1 LKACLAAQAVL
12 KAPMGGPKWDKIEN
26 KKRPEA
32 GILGLRKGLDLYAN
46 LRPVKLF
53 DALKEASTLKAE
65 VIDGVDMLIVREL
78 ISGIYFGEPRGIFGE
93 GKDRYGVNT
102 EIYRT
107 PEVERIV
114 GLAFELA
121 KLRRKKVTS
130 VDKFNVLESSR
141 LWHDVAEEVSK
152 KHPDVAFEHQ
162 IVDNAAMQLI
172 LKPKS
177 FDVMVTTNMFGD
189 ILSDEA
195 SMLTGSLGMLPSAS
209 IGGKVGLYEP
219 SHGSAPDIAGT
230 GKANPLAMI
239 LSVAMMLQYSFKRLK
254 EAEASREG
262 GRKGAERRPSHGG
275 FGEGGR
281 ESGILQ
287 GNGRRCRPGSEIVM
301 KKRLGLAFLL
311 VTALIGGSVP
321 SARAAGP
328 TPTPT
333 PSFTFTPTPTFTIT
347 FAVPFTPTGTLSPSL
362 TPTPTQSPTPTPSST
377 SSPTGT
383 LTPLLTQTFTRTLTA
398 TKTVTRTPTL
408 TPTATSTPGVFQ
420 FSVSPQPDASNQV
433 HFKWGTTSDADHTFL
448 RIFTSGLRPVLVYEF
463 NKDQKPEYLTKGTH
477 EIVWDA
483 MDEEGRPMPP
493 GSYICFLSITV
504 NKKTYEASAKTEIP

>member
-1 LKACLAAQAVL
+1 MNFHIVVLSGDGIGPEICEESKKVLNRVGEVFGHKFEYEAQDAGGIAIDKYDNPLPDHTLKACQAAQAVL

-53 DALKEASTLKAE
+53 DALKDASTLKAE
-65 VIDGVDMLIVREL
+65 IIDGVDMLIVREL
-78 ISGIYFGEPRGIFGE
+78 ISGIYFGEPRGIHGE

-114 GLAFELA
+114 ALAFELA

-152 KHPDVAFEHQ
+152 KYPDVAFEHQ

-172 LKPKS
+172 LKPKQ

-209 IGGKVGLYEP
+209 LGGKVGLYEP

-239 LSVAMMLQYSFKRLK
+239 LSVAMMLQYSFKLLK
-254 EAEASREG
+254 EA
-262 GRKGAERRPSHGG
+262 
-275 FGEGGR
+275 
-281 ESGILQ
+281 
-287 GNGRRCRPGSEIVM
+287 
-301 KKRLGLAFLL
+301 
-311 VTALIGGSVP
+311 
-321 SARAAGP
+321 AA
-328 TPTPT
+328 
-333 PSFTFTPTPTFTIT
+333 IEK
-347 FAVPFTPTGTLSPSL
+347 AVEKVLN
-362 TPTPTQSPTPTPSST
+362 
-377 SSPTGT
+377 
-383 LTPLLTQTFTRTLTA
+383 
-398 TKTVTRTPTL
+398 
-408 TPTATSTPGVFQ
+408 
-420 FSVSPQPDASNQV
+420 D
-433 HFKWGTTSDADHTFL
+433 
-448 RIFTSGLRPVLVYEF
+448 GLRTADIVKKGE
-463 NKDQKPEYLTKGTH
+463 KPISCVQMG
-477 EIVWDA
+477 DA
-483 MDEEGRPMPP
+483 VVKAILN
-493 GSYICFLSITV
+493 S
-504 NKKTYEASAKTEIP
+504 

>member
-1 LKACLAAQAVL
+1 MNFHIVVLSGDGIGPEICEESKKVLNQVGEVFGHKFEYEHQDAGGIAIDKFDNPLPEHTLKACQAAQAVL

-53 DALKEASTLKAE
+53 DALKDASTLKAE

-78 ISGIYFGEPRGIFGE
+78 ISGIYFGEPRGIHGE

-102 EIYRT
+102 EIYRYS
-107 PEVERIV
+107 EVDRIV
-114 GLAFELA
+114 KLAFELA

-152 KHPDVAFEHQ
+152 GYPDVAFEHQ

-209 IGGKVGLYEP
+209 LGGKVGLYEP
-219 SHGSAPDIAGT
+219 SHGSAPDIACT

-239 LSVAMMLQYSFKRLK
+239 LSVAMMLKYSFHLQK
-254 EAEASREG
+254 ESDAIEKAVEKVLNEG
-262 GRKGAERRPSHGG
+262 LRTADIAKN
-275 FGEGGR
+275 GE
-281 ESGILQ
+281 
-287 GNGRRCRPGSEIVM
+287 
-301 KKRLGLAFLL
+301 
-311 VTALIGGSVP
+311 
-321 SARAAGP
+321 
-328 TPTPT
+328 
-333 PSFTFTPTPTFTIT
+333 
-347 FAVPFTPTGTLSPSL
+347 
-362 TPTPTQSPTPTPSST
+362 
-377 SSPTGT
+377 
-383 LTPLLTQTFTRTLTA
+383 
-398 TKTVTRTPTL
+398 KTVTCTQMGAAVIGKL
-408 TPTATSTPGVFQ
+408 
-420 FSVSPQPDASNQV
+420 N
-433 HFKWGTTSDADHTFL
+433 
-448 RIFTSGLRPVLVYEF
+448 
-463 NKDQKPEYLTKGTH
+463 
-477 EIVWDA
+477 
-483 MDEEGRPMPP
+483 
-493 GSYICFLSITV
+493 
-504 NKKTYEASAKTEIP
+504 

>member
-1 LKACLAAQAVL
+1 MDFHIVVLAGDGIGPEICEESKKVLNRVGEVFGHKFEYEPQDAGGIAIDKFDNPLPDHTLEACRKAQAVL

-53 DALKEASTLKAE
+53 NALKDASTLKPE
-65 VIDGVDMLIVREL
+65 IIDGVDMLIVREL
-78 ISGIYFGEPRGIFGE
+78 ISGIYFGEPRGIHGE

-114 GLAFELA
+114 SLACELA
-121 KLRRKKVTS
+121 RLRRKKVTS

-141 LWHDVAEEVSK
+141 LWHDVAEETAK
-152 KHPDVAFEHQ
+152 NYPDVAFEHQ

-209 IGGKVGLYEP
+209 LGGKVGLFEP

-239 LSVAMMLQYSFKRLK
+239 LSVAMMLQYGFKRLK
-254 EAEASREG
+254 EAEAVE
-262 GRKGAERRPSHGG
+262 KAVEKV
-275 FGEGGR
+275 
-281 ESGILQ
+281 L
-287 GNGRRCRPGSEIVM
+287 NA
-301 KKRLGLAFLL
+301 GL
-311 VTALIGGSVP
+311 
-321 SARAAGP
+321 R
-328 TPTPT
+328 
-333 PSFTFTPTPTFTIT
+333 
-347 FAVPFTPTGTLSPSL
+347 
-362 TPTPTQSPTPTPSST
+362 
-377 SSPTGT
+377 
-383 LTPLLTQTFTRTLTA
+383 
-398 TKTVTRTPTL
+398 
-408 TPTATSTPGVFQ
+408 
-420 FSVSPQPDASNQV
+420 
-433 HFKWGTTSDADHTFL
+433 TSDLA
-448 RIFTSGLRPVLVYEF
+448 
-463 NKDQKPEYLTKGTH
+463 KKG
-477 EIVWDA
+477 EKAVSCA
-483 MDEEGRPMPP
+483 EMG
-493 GSYICFLSITV
+493 
-504 NKKTYEASAKTEIP
+504 EAVVRELK

>member
-1 LKACLAAQAVL
+1 MNFHIVVLAGDGIGPEICEESKKVLNRVGEVFGHKFEYEPRDAGGVAIDKYDTPLPDPTLKACQAAQAVL
-12 KAPMGGPKWDKIEN
+12 KAPMGGPKWDKLEN

-53 DALKEASTLKAE
+53 NALKEASTLKPE

-78 ISGIYFGEPRGIFGE
+78 ISGIYFGEPRGIHGE
-93 GKDRYGVNT
+93 GKERYGVNT

-141 LWHDVAEEVSK
+141 LWHDVAGEVSK

-172 LKPKS
+172 LKPRQ
-177 FDVMVTTNMFGD
+177 FDVLVTTNMFGD

-209 IGGKVGLYEP
+209 LGGKVGLYEP

-254 EAEASREG
+254 EAEAVEKAVEKVLEKGLRTADLAKKGEKAVSCREMG
-262 GRKGAERRPSHGG
+262 DAV
-275 FGEGGR
+275 
-281 ESGILQ
+281 L
-287 GNGRRCRPGSEIVM
+287 SEI
-301 KKRLGLAFLL
+301 K
-311 VTALIGGSVP
+311 
-321 SARAAGP
+321 
-328 TPTPT
+328 
-333 PSFTFTPTPTFTIT
+333 
-347 FAVPFTPTGTLSPSL
+347 
-362 TPTPTQSPTPTPSST
+362 
-377 SSPTGT
+377 
-383 LTPLLTQTFTRTLTA
+383 
-398 TKTVTRTPTL
+398 
-408 TPTATSTPGVFQ
+408 
-420 FSVSPQPDASNQV
+420 
-433 HFKWGTTSDADHTFL
+433 
-448 RIFTSGLRPVLVYEF
+448 
-463 NKDQKPEYLTKGTH
+463 
-477 EIVWDA
+477 
-483 MDEEGRPMPP
+483 
-493 GSYICFLSITV
+493 
-504 NKKTYEASAKTEIP
+504 

>member
-1 LKACLAAQAVL
+1 MNFHIVVLAGDGIGPEICEKSKKVLDRVGEVFGHKFEYEPQDAGGIAIDKFDNPLPDHTLEACRKAQAVL

-53 DALKEASTLKAE
+53 DALKDASTLKPE
-65 VIDGVDMLIVREL
+65 IIDGVDMLIVREL
-78 ISGIYFGEPRGIFGE
+78 ISGIYFGEPRGIHGE

-114 GLAFELA
+114 SLACELA
-121 KLRRKKVTS
+121 RLRRKKVTS

-141 LWHDVAEEVSK
+141 LWHDVAEETAK
-152 KHPDVAFEHQ
+152 NYPDVAFEHQ

-209 IGGKVGLYEP
+209 LGGKVGLFEP

-254 EAEASREG
+254 EAEAV
-262 GRKGAERRPSHGG
+262 ERA
-275 FGEGGR
+275 
-281 ESGILQ
+281 
-287 GNGRRCRPGSEIVM
+287 V
-301 KKRLGLAFLL
+301 KKVLG
-311 VTALIGGSVP
+311 
-321 SARAAGP
+321 
-328 TPTPT
+328 
-333 PSFTFTPTPTFTIT
+333 
-347 FAVPFTPTGTLSPSL
+347 
-362 TPTPTQSPTPTPSST
+362 
-377 SSPTGT
+377 
-383 LTPLLTQTFTRTLTA
+383 
-398 TKTVTRTPTL
+398 
-408 TPTATSTPGVFQ
+408 
-420 FSVSPQPDASNQV
+420 D
-433 HFKWGTTSDADHTFL
+433 
-448 RIFTSGLRPVLVYEF
+448 GLRTADLA
-463 NKDQKPEYLTKGTH
+463 KKG
-477 EIVWDA
+477 EKAVSCREMGDA
-483 MDEEGRPMPP
+483 VVRE
-493 GSYICFLSITV
+493 V
-504 NKKTYEASAKTEIP
+504 K